1 MLFLRKPG
9 IETIRGFLVRQSK
22 LDFTYSAVGA
32 TSGNLPPGY
41 AIDHSRIKLGEGESA
56 YEAAKEALRNWDQF
70 RLGWL
75 EAGPEGTPIHKDA
88 MVAILARTFGIWWL
102 NACRIV
108 LVIEEVG
115 TVSRFGFAYGTLPD
129 HAGTGEERFLVEW
142 DQADDGVWFDI
153 LAFSRPH
160 HILTRLAYPIVRM
173 TQKRFGRESCRRMR
187 ESVRAKSA
195 NTES

>member
-1 MLFLRKPG
+1 
-9 IETIRGFLVRQSK
+9 
-22 LDFTYSAVGA
+22 
-32 TSGNLPPGY
+32 
-41 AIDHSRIKLGEGESA
+41 
-56 YEAAKEALRNWDQF
+56 
-70 RLGWL
+70 LGWL
-75 EAGPEGTPIHKDA
+75 EAGPEGTPIQTNA

-187 ESVRAKSA
+187 ESVRAKCE